1 MDVDKCTIVE
11 LPRFADERGSL
22 SFVHAGEH
30 VPFNFERVYYLY
42 DLPMGAARGAHAHKA
57 LHQLMIP
64 IAGSFD
70 VILDDGVRKRRVYL
84 SKPYEA
90 LYICPMIWRDLR
102 NFTAGSV
109 CMVLASDKYN
119 EADYFRSYDDFIA
132 VRNRL

>member
-1 MDVDKCTIVE
+1 MDVDKCNIVQ

-30 VPFNFERVYYLY
+30 VPFDFARAYYLY
-42 DLPMGAARGAHAHKA
+42 DLPVGAGRGSHAHKA
-57 LHQLMIP
+57 LQQLMIP

-70 VILDDGVRKRRVYL
+70 VLLDDGVRKRSIHL

-90 LYICPMIWRDLR
+90 LYICPMIWRDLE

-109 CMVLASDKYN
+109 CLVLASHKYD
-119 EADYFRSYDDFIA
+119 EADYFRSYADFLTA
-132 VRNRL
+132 RSRL